1 MREPRLSAFTNKVG
15 RMDGRTAGL
24 IALLVIG
31 SVGRLAGQAVL
42 NQFSYDNLR
51 PSALQVDV
59 GLLSASQLSGT
70 AVGGLRVDYGFIAPK
85 VRVLLGVSYFRAQL
99 DRETR
104 TRFEERIR
112 NFVTDPSGD
121 DTISV
126 GRIFWSAVV
135 FDLDLQYAIPQS
147 RTVTTYIGLGLGVH
161 LRNGS
166 GPAIDGTF
174 VEDALDQL
182 AAAGNVSIG
191 VEAGLGSGFAATAD
205 ARGVIS
211 IGLSTVSVRAG
222 MMYRWGGKRS

>member
-1 MREPRLSAFTNKVG
+1 MSAFT
-15 RMDGRTAGL
+15 R
-24 IALLVIG
+24 VIG
-31 SVGRLAGQAVL
+31 WAAFMVAAPGLLAAQAVL

-59 GLLSASQLSGT
+59 GLLSASQVTGT
-70 AVGGLRVDYGFIAPK
+70 AVGGLRLDYGFIAPK
-85 VRVLLGVSYFRAQL
+85 VRVLLGVSYFRSQL

-135 FDLDLQYAIPQS
+135 LDLDLQYAIPQGRS
-147 RTVTTYIGLGLGVH
+147 VTTYIGLGVGVQM
-161 LRNGS
+161 RNGS
-166 GPAIDGTF
+166 GPAIDDTF

-191 VEAGLGSGFAATAD
+191 VEGRLGGCWHATGD
-205 ARGVIS
+205 VRGVVS
-211 IGLSTVSVRAG
+211 VGLSTVSVR
-222 MMYRWGGKRS
+222 GGFMCRFAKERR